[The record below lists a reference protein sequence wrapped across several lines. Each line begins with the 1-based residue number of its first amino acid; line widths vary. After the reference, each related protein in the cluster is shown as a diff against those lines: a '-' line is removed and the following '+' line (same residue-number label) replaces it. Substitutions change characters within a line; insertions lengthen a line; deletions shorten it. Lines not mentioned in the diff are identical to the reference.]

1 MNPTRRRSIAWIGA
15 SLTLAG
21 CNTVREH
28 KGVYDGLLPPGVQ
41 PREAGQALPLQGL
54 KGRKAA
60 IVLTGNFEDYVATWV
75 NHYERGGAQDR
86 KALISQI
93 GTALSVIN
101 PLAAVGSGLSGS
113 GSMMD
118 RAIDSSRQASDPRRV
133 IDRLHGALQ
142 RYFGE
147 VKVATDLADARAQ
160 KVDYIALADLHFTA
174 NAWGDAF
181 LFKGGVHLLD
191 NAVRR
196 IFAIEASTSA
206 PRTMMDVSGAVA
218 LQRGLNEI
226 SQQIERG
233 LGERLRA

>member
-1 MNPTRRRSIAWIGA
+1 MAWIAA
-15 SLTLAG
+15 SLTLSG

-28 KGVYDGLLPPGVQ
+28 KGVYDGLLPAGVQ
-41 PREAGQALPLQGL
+41 PRDAGQALPLQGL
-54 KGRKAA
+54 KARKAA
-60 IVLTGNFEDYVATWV
+60 IVLSGNFEDYVATWV

-86 KALISQI
+86 KAMISQI

-133 IDRLHGALQ
+133 IDRLFSNLQ

-191 NAVRR
+191 SGVRR
-196 IFAIEASTSA
+196 IFAIDVATSA
-206 PRTMMDVSGAVA
+206 PRTMMDISGAVA
-218 LQRGLNEI
+218 LQRGLGEV